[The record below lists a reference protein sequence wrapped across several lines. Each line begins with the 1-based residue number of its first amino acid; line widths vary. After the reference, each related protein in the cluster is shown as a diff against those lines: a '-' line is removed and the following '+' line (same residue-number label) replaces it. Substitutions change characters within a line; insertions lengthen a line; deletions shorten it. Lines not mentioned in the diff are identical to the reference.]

1 MESVDIFLNVTTFGF
16 WGSPKWKK
24 NRENGRSCVVHS
36 SVVQYKL
43 PQGYFVRELELF
55 LTYVLDEVAFWED
68 FLFLTFNILLS

>member
-1 MESVDIFLNVTTFGF
+1 MESVDIFLNITTFGF
-16 WGSPKWKK
+16 WGSPKWKN
-24 NRENGRSCVVHS
+24 NRENGMSFVVHS

>member
-1 MESVDIFLNVTTFGF
+1 MESVDIFLNITTFGF
-16 WGSPKWKK
+16 WGSPKWKWD
-24 NRENGRSCVVHS
+24 ENGMSFVVHS

-55 LTYVLDEVAFWED
+55 LIYALDEVAFWED

>member
-1 MESVDIFLNVTTFGF
+1 MET
-16 WGSPKWKK
+16 
-24 NRENGRSCVVHS
+24 NRENGMNFVVHS

-55 LTYVLDEVAFWED
+55 MTYVFDEVAFWED